1 LKIHPSYSSARV
13 VLGRIYQEQGKKDRA
28 VLELEKVLEIDSE
41 NIMAFSLL
49 ASLHMAGKDYQAAIG
64 EYQKIL
70 SLNPEDEAAQ
80 SFLKEAIEKVAG
92 KGEPLKVPLRSAPPA
107 EAKPAPKESTATLTI
122 AELYLNQGHTGKSI
136 EVFQELLAHDPQ
148 NLILRQ
154 KLSEVIERQ
163 MREAATGGGPGLKTN
178 EFTRPPEPQ
187 EEAMVEPPVGTP
199 ASPPVKKGES
209 KFTRDEIFQAMGRAG
224 ADEVPAEK
232 SKPKAEEKQGLPS
245 PGEHPSGAAPEA
257 LLSPFPRESLEE
269 FKKIL
274 ADLSVL
280 DGVRRVLLVGGDGI
294 TVVSMGETGNNAVL
308 GRQALDIFKSTDG
321 SLSRLNQ
328 GHLQHTLVTADAGSV
343 FIVSAGGPLLVVSA
357 ESKVNLGILRMA
369 LDSAAKKISKVP

>member
-1 LKIHPSYSSARV
+1 MNEEPLTSEIEELQKKLQDNPESLAFAPLADAYRKAGKLEEALRICEAGLKIHPSYSSARV

-92 KGEPLKVPLRSAPPA
+92 KGEPVKIHLRSAPSA

-148 NLILRQ
+148 NLILR
-154 KLSEVIERQ
+154 
-163 MREAATGGGPGLKTN
+163 
-178 EFTRPPEPQ
+178 
-187 EEAMVEPPVGTP
+187 
-199 ASPPVKKGES
+199 
-209 KFTRDEIFQAMGRAG
+209 
-224 ADEVPAEK
+224 
-232 SKPKAEEKQGLPS
+232 
-245 PGEHPSGAAPEA
+245 
-257 LLSPFPRESLEE
+257 
-269 FKKIL
+269 
-274 ADLSVL
+274 
-280 DGVRRVLLVGGDGI
+280 
-294 TVVSMGETGNNAVL
+294 
-308 GRQALDIFKSTDG
+308 
-321 SLSRLNQ
+321 
-328 GHLQHTLVTADAGSV
+328 
-343 FIVSAGGPLLVVSA
+343 
-357 ESKVNLGILRMA
+357 
-369 LDSAAKKISKVP
+369 